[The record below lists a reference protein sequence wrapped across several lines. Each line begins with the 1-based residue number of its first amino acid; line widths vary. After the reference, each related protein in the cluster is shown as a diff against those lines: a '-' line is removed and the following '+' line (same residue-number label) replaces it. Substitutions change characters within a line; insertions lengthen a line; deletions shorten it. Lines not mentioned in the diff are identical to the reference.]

1 MEVLIPLEITIFVI
15 LSSCYIWKKSRTFFV
30 CYIILFLY
38 TIFSQLGYLFYKDY
52 YQLFTEIP
60 YFSKEIFIQYSCY
73 ISLSLLAIFTIFIF
87 FYNKNKEIGVS
98 LQIKNKERKSKNL
111 LYISLILL
119 INIVEIYFL
128 VKNFN
133 TLSYGNQ
140 ATLKSNKIWFYI
152 FAINGITIL
161 SLIAKF
167 KMTRNIQT
175 KIVYTII
182 LLITLSTFLITS
194 IKAGQRIEML
204 GTLTGIAI
212 FFLFYQ
218 KEMQKQQSKKRKR
231 HLIFISIT
239 IIVIIG
245 FFQAVRSN
253 REEISNINDVPL
265 ALTKTETYTRILD
278 PQDVIFQDWFAPSLS
293 LATSIEKNII
303 IPKTVIES
311 NIRVLIPFIDH
322 KTLGESISRII
333 APKSNQGFGYY
344 ILTEGYNL
352 MGFLGFIYS
361 AIVFTFG
368 IFLLEKFF
376 SNTENI
382 IFNSYMAGIIGVAS
396 LDIIRGGQ
404 IIIFF
409 KILYLYFLPAIILF
423 WLLSNKKIYISKLK
437 KTKIS

>member
-1 MEVLIPLEITIFVI
+1 
-15 LSSCYIWKKSRTFFV
+15 
-30 CYIILFLY
+30 
-38 TIFSQLGYLFYKDY
+38 
-52 YQLFTEIP
+52 
-60 YFSKEIFIQYSCY
+60 
-73 ISLSLLAIFTIFIF
+73 
-87 FYNKNKEIGVS
+87 
-98 LQIKNKERKSKNL
+98 
-111 LYISLILL
+111 
-119 INIVEIYFL
+119 
-128 VKNFN
+128 
-133 TLSYGNQ
+133 
-140 ATLKSNKIWFYI
+140 
-152 FAINGITIL
+152 
-161 SLIAKF
+161 
-167 KMTRNIQT
+167 MTRNIQT